1 MQCNQPA
8 VKTPAEETATEH
20 TRSDA
25 SFVPT
30 VDIVERGDALVMYL
44 DMPGAKSDS
53 IDVDFNGGCLSI
65 YGKVEPRGNG
75 AHYLLREYGVGDF
88 FRSFQVSEDIDAAA
102 ITAEYRDGVLEVR
115 MPKAEAIRPR
125 KISVGSAN

>member
-1 MQCNQPA
+1 MNCNQPA
-8 VKTPAEETATEH
+8 VKTPAEETSTEH

-25 SFVPT
+25 SYVPT

-44 DMPGAKSDS
+44 DMPGAKPNS

-65 YGKVEPRGNG
+65 YGKVDARGQG
-75 AHYLLREYGVGDF
+75 ANFLLREYGVGDF

-102 ITAEYRDGVLEVR
+102 ITAEYRNGVLEVR
-115 MPKAEAIRPR
+115 MPKADAIRPR
-125 KISVGSAN
+125 KISVASVN